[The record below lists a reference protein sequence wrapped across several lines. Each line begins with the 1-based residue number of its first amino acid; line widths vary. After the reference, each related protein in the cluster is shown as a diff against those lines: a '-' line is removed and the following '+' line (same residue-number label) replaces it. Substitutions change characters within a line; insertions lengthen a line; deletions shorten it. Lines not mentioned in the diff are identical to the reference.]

1 MPHHVAR
8 LANGRIALRASTRKV
23 YRSTDGRHWSADP
36 DTYPCREIE
45 IVSPQEYRRIHEAT
59 VGFAARIGQLT
70 ARLHDL
76 RRAIASM
83 EAAGFEPHDLAGHRR
98 RAIKLERAIA
108 DLERRNANLPRST
121 KP

>member
-8 LANGRIALRASTRKV
+8 LANGRIALRASTRKL
-23 YRSTDGRHWSADP
+23 YRSTDGRRWSVDP

-45 IVSPQEYRRIHEAT
+45 IVSPREFRRIHEAT
-59 VGFAARIGQLT
+59 VGFAARIGQLRS
-70 ARLHDL
+70 RLHDL

-83 EAAGFEPHDLAGHRR
+83 EANGFEPADLAGHRR

-108 DLERRNANLPRST
+108 DLERRNANQPRST